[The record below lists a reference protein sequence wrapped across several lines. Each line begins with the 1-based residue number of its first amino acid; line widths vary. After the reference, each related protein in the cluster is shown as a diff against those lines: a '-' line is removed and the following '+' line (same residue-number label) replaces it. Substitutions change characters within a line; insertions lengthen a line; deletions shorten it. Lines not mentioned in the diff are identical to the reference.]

1 MAIGTNGISGAMDRK
16 TFLSGALVAG
26 AAAVAT
32 PVIASAD
39 TAEEAAPASEGARVH
54 GYCGPGDWLGSAP
67 EIPEDQIEVVGD
79 YDMVILGSG
88 HSGLAASFS
97 AIDEGLSIAI
107 VEKQP
112 WSAFVPEDGSD
123 GGGWYGCYI
132 GHINSQFLID
142 KGFGPYNTGEF
153 VSEFTKRAA
162 GRCMPDI
169 IRLYAQNGGKMFD
182 RYHEIYDMYE
192 AERKE
197 SDSNVYLQGVNTR
210 HDGEADPDEGYF
222 DMSDMF
228 KPPMCNTQTCHYDDV
243 EYPIEASGYKTW
255 PGNVMFWG
263 YHGNDIEWV
272 HKWIVRYV
280 QDNGGQYFFEHT
292 GVKLVTDESGAVTG
306 LIAQDAEGNYKQ
318 FNAKK
323 GVLLASGDFIGNPA
337 MCWALLNEGMEWAER
352 DGYTAEDWSFA
363 GSRSGDGHKMACW
376 VGGMIEPSP
385 RGWAAIGGGASG
397 PWGTVPLL
405 QLDAAGERMY
415 NEAAIPQ
422 LWATNLRLVS
432 PCHAWI
438 SDANWKE
445 TVGRSPL
452 DHGAPD
458 FGYDDYWNQLEKEMD
473 ALVPSD
479 EATFVTGAMVGE
491 RKNMGGEV
499 YCANTLE
506 ELAGLLGYEGDAK
519 DAFLASIEH
528 YNELC
533 NSEDG
538 DTDFGKDKKY
548 MVPIDT
554 PPFYGGIGSGGHS
567 ARTMMVT
574 MSGLIT
580 DKNLNVL
587 NHDWHGIKGLY
598 ACGNCLGNR
607 FGMAYS
613 TPVAGCSIGMAMTH
627 GYMASKIIAAL

>member
-1 MAIGTNGISGAMDRK
+1 METSMDRK
-16 TFLSGALVAG
+16 TFLGGSLVA
-26 AAAVAT
+26 AAGL
-32 PVIASAD
+32 ASAATLTCGQAHAD
-39 TAEEAAPASEGARVH
+39 EAAPAADAGRVP
-54 GYCGPGDWLGSAP
+54 GYCGPGDWLGEAP
-67 EIPEDQIEVVGD
+67 EIDESQVESAGD
-79 YDMVILGSG
+79 FDVVILGGG
-88 HSGLAASFS
+88 HSGLAAAFS
-97 AIDEGLSIAI
+97 AIDEGMSVAV

-112 WSAFVPEDGSD
+112 YTAFVPDDGSD
-123 GGGWYGCYI
+123 GSGWYGCYI

-162 GRCMPDI
+162 GRCMPDVI
-169 IRLYAQNGGKMFD
+169 KLYAQNGGAMFD

-192 AERKE
+192 DERKAN
-197 SDSNVYLQGVNTR
+197 DSNVYLTGVNTR

-222 DMSDMF
+222 DLSDMF
-228 KPPMCNTQTCHYDDV
+228 AEPMCNTQTCHFDDV

-263 YHGNDIEWV
+263 YHGNDIEFV
-272 HKWIVRYV
+272 HKYIVKYV
-280 QDNGGQYFFEHT
+280 QDNGGQWDFETT
-292 GVKLVTDESGAVTG
+292 GIKLVTDEAGAVRG

-318 FNAKK
+318 YNAKK
-323 GVLLASGDFIGNPA
+323 GVIIAAGDYVGNPQ

-352 DGYTAEDWSFA
+352 SGATAEDWTSE
-363 GSRSGDGHKMACW
+363 GSRSGDGMKMACW
-376 VGGMIEPSP
+376 LGAMIEPSP

-405 QLDAAGERMY
+405 QLDEAGERMY

-432 PCHAWI
+432 PCHAWV

-445 TVGRSPL
+445 VVGRSPL

-491 RKNMGGEV
+491 RKTMGGQV
-499 YCANTLE
+499 FCAETLE
-506 ELAGLLGYEGDAK
+506 DLAGLLGYEGDAK
-519 DAFLASIEH
+519 QTFLDSIAR

-533 NSEDG
+533 ASEDG
-538 DTDFGKDKKY
+538 DTDYGKDKKY

-554 PPFYGGIGSGGHS
+554 PPFYGGTARGGHS
-567 ARTMMVT
+567 ANPMMVT
-574 MSGLIT
+574 MNGLIT

-587 NHDWHGIKGLY
+587 KSDWTPIEGLY
-598 ACGNCLGNR
+598 AVGNSLGNR
-607 FGMAYS
+607 FGMGYS

-627 GYMASKIIAAL
+627 GYMASKIIAAR